1 MTKRFARGLVVGK
14 FSPLHYGHEFVIN
27 EAIRQCEEVVVISY
41 SKPEFEKCGRANRDR
56 WIADRFPG
64 VTRLVIDDDA
74 LRDICI
80 VKGHKEMSVPHNEAP
95 DEEHRRFVA
104 RLCSEILGEVI
115 DAVFTSESYG
125 DGFAEVLTEHFRSR
139 VADADSVNHVCIDKP
154 RQTIPVSGTAIRSDP
169 HAHKS
174 FLAPSVYADF
184 VGRVAILGAESSG
197 KTTLA
202 EALAKHFD
210 TAWVPEYGR
219 ELWDERNGHL
229 NLEDMIQIGAQ
240 QIQLEEHLAS
250 NAHRW
255 LFCDTTPLTTVFYS
269 EAMFGSVDP
278 GLLELARR
286 RYDHVILCSPDFGF
300 VQDGTRQTP
309 AFQEKQHRWYI
320 ETLEASGLD
329 FLIAAGSVAERVAQV
344 ASLLQHSERTI
355 SESVVPAL
363 NHVLRETS
371 RGNLKRRSHNGP
383 N

>member
-1 MTKRFARGLVVGK
+1 MTKQFARGLVVGK
-14 FSPLHYGHEFVIN
+14 FSPLHYGHELVIN

-56 WIADRFPG
+56 WIADRFPD
-64 VTRLVIDDDA
+64 VTRLVIDEEA
-74 LRDICI
+74 LRDICL
-80 VKGHKEMSVPHNEAP
+80 VKGLIPMSVPHNDAP

-104 RLCSEILGEVI
+104 RLCLEILGETV

-125 DGFAEVLTEHFRSR
+125 DGFADALTHHFRS
-139 VADADSVNHVCIDKP
+139 HVEEAHVSHMCIDKR
-154 RQTIPVSGTAIRSDP
+154 RQAVPISGTAIRSDP
-169 HAHKS
+169 HAHRS

-184 VGRVAILGAESSG
+184 VRRIAILGAESSG

-219 ELWDERNGHL
+219 ELWEARNGQL
-229 NLEDMIQIGAQ
+229 NLGDMIRIGAQ
-240 QIQLEEHLAS
+240 QVQLEERLAS

-269 EAMFGSVDP
+269 QATFGTVDP
-278 GLLELARR
+278 ALRALAKRQ
-286 RYDHVILCSPDFGF
+286 YDYLILCSPDFGF

-320 ETLEASGLD
+320 ETLEASGLN
-329 FLIAAGSVAERVAQV
+329 FVIVSGSVAERVTQV
-344 ASLLQHSERTI
+344 ATQLQHT
-355 SESVVPAL
+355 ESATTDSVAPAS
-363 NHVLRETS
+363 NPNTEYCS
-371 RGNLKRRSHNGP
+371 DRS
-383 N
+383 